1 MYWNR
6 KSSILLN
13 TRDFFKGRKE
23 VFIVFE
29 ENIFPL
35 PKPCVFGKKE
45 WKERRLGKE
54 EFIPNILKNSF
65 LSKLGPVSL
74 SQKENG
80 LLNTNFGFENIDN
93 TETKE

>member
-1 MYWNR
+1 M
-6 KSSILLN
+6 
-13 TRDFFKGRKE
+13 
-23 VFIVFE
+23 
-29 ENIFPL
+29 
-35 PKPCVFGKKE
+35 FGKNE

-65 LSKLGPVSL
+65 LSKLGHVSL

-80 LLNTNFGFENIDN
+80 LLNKNVGFENIDN